1 MSKKSK
7 IILTATFSFLLMFN
21 FTLVAQATPPRDL
34 SCGTQGRT
42 IKAGGWLEDIGIQN
56 GLLVPVECLCSGNS
70 STPLPPGSV
79 GPPAPAGRSSCDLNS
94 MLQALINVTTLIVGT
109 TGSVALLMFGYGGV
123 MFIIAAGNQERVTK
137 AKQILGAAAIG
148 IVIIFTAWVV
158 TNFVIL
164 ALTKG
169 EVGSKATIF
178 GQDWF
183 KPQTIDS
190 SATPAPAVRSAEV
203 TTLPP
208 ATGQTLNPPEGSS
221 QDELDQQA
229 SGGLTVAGLTNP
241 TLRQVVGGN
250 GVEPLASAV
259 KDNQG
264 RTFVGGVVSTFGGPG
279 DTTVGD
285 DETGAITGERLR
297 DLDTDTDL
305 YVAFRWDYSQT
316 PASTLR
322 NSQVQVYNPANG
334 QYVNARIVDW
344 GPHTSTGAS
353 VDASQAVL
361 TALGAEANESQLF
374 IRIVNN

>member
-1 MSKKSK
+1 MKSVLTKRRNWRPKKSN

-21 FTLVAQATPPRDL
+21 FTLIAQATPTRDL

-42 IKAGGWLEDIGIQN
+42 IKAGGWLEDIGIQD
-56 GLLVPVECLCSGNS
+56 GLIVPKDCLCES
-70 STPLPPGSV
+70 SINKCGI
-79 GPPAPAGRSSCDLNS
+79 NQ

-208 ATGQTLNPPEGSS
+208 AT
-221 QDELDQQA
+221 D
-229 SGGLTVAGLTNP
+229 
-241 TLRQVVGGN
+241 RQSVV
-250 GVEPLASAV
+250 
-259 KDNQG
+259 
-264 RTFVGGVVSTFGGPG
+264 
-279 DTTVGD
+279 
-285 DETGAITGERLR
+285 
-297 DLDTDTDL
+297 
-305 YVAFRWDYSQT
+305 
-316 PASTLR
+316 
-322 NSQVQVYNPANG
+322 
-334 QYVNARIVDW
+334 
-344 GPHTSTGAS
+344 
-353 VDASQAVL
+353 
-361 TALGAEANESQLF
+361 
-374 IRIVNN
+374 